1 VYDFHRTL
9 AWGVAAL
16 CWVLMYLGG
25 YYALERWLAGR
36 SWWLASAVY
45 SVSILFVGYAL
56 AQWLFG

>member
-1 VYDFHRTL
+1 
-9 AWGVAAL
+9 
-16 CWVLMYLGG
+16 MYLGG